1 MSTIPV
7 NIPGAAYSVRVER
20 GILDRAGTEIAGL
33 VRGRAAFVVTDTRVA
48 PLYLGR
54 MAESLRAAG
63 FTVHSHAVPAGEASK
78 SQSELS
84 GLYERLL
91 DAGITRT
98 DVVVCL
104 GGGVP
109 GDLGGF
115 AAATW
120 MRGVPVVQVPT
131 TLLAQVDSSLGGK
144 TGIDLARGKN
154 LVGAFHQP
162 VVVLTDPDVLSTLPP
177 RVLADGMAEV
187 IKHGAI
193 LDPELFDWCVGGGA
207 AGNDPDRDMAWAVAR
222 NVAIKAGVVSRDTR
236 ESGERMLLNFGHT
249 IGHAVE
255 KATGYAVYTHGESV
269 AIGMAAAGRLGV
281 RLGVTPPELARALP
295 PALASLGL
303 PAHAPEL
310 PGDRVAEAIL
320 ADKKNRSGTLHFIL
334 LEAIGRARI
343 VPVAAEE
350 AVRLVE
356 EVWDHA

>member
-7 NIPGAAYSVRVER
+7 NIPGAAYPVRIER
-20 GILDRAGTEIAGL
+20 GILDRAGTEIAG
-33 VRGRAAFVVTDTRVA
+33 RIQGRTAFVVTDTHVA
-48 PLYLGR
+48 PLYLERVEG
-54 MAESLRAAG
+54 SLRAAG
-63 FTVHSHAVPAGEASK
+63 FDVVSHAVPAGEASK
-78 SQSELS
+78 SLQELS
-84 GLYERLL
+84 GLYERFL

-120 MRGVPVVQVPT
+120 MRGVPVVQIPT

-162 VVVLTDPDVLSTLPP
+162 TVVLTDPDVLSTLPP

-187 IKHGAI
+187 VKHGAI
-193 LDPELFDWCVGGGA
+193 LDPELFDWCVGGGP
-207 AGNDPDRDMAWAVAR
+207 AGTDPDRDMAWAVAR
-222 NVAIKAGVVSRDTR
+222 NVAIKAGVVSLDTR
-236 ESGERMLLNFGHT
+236 ESNERMILNFGHT

-255 KATGYAVYTHGESV
+255 KVTRYSVYTHGESV
-269 AIGMAAAGRLGV
+269 AVGMAAAARLGV
-281 RLGVTPPELARALP
+281 RLGITPATLSAALP
-295 PALASLGL
+295 PVLASLGL

-310 PGDRVAEAIL
+310 PGGQVAEAIL
-320 ADKKNRSGTLHFIL
+320 SDKKNRSGTLHFIL

-343 VPVAAEE
+343 VPIPAEE

-356 EVWDHA
+356 EVWDHG